1 MSAATPAAVRRIGM
15 SARPG
20 CQEEAM
26 IPHFT
31 LARRQRHV
39 ALPATLK

>member
-1 MSAATPAAVRRIGM
+1 M